1 MSAAM
6 VADDTRWMAAAI
18 ALSLR
23 GRGLSTP
30 NPNVGCML
38 VKDGRVVGRG
48 WTQAGGRP
56 HAEAMALAQAGDAA
70 RGSTAYVTLEP
81 CVHDSG
87 RGPACADSLITA
99 GVTRVVIGC
108 TDPDPRTLGKGFAR
122 LLGAGIAVAS
132 AGDGVFA
139 ASLAMAPFLTRVVS
153 GRAYVTL
160 KLATSLDG
168 CIAMADGTSRWI
180 TGEPARRHA
189 HLLRAQSDAIL
200 VGRGTWAAD
209 KPALDVRLAGLE
221 DRRPL
226 RMALT
231 LHPESRSDWE
241 EAVLVATPLAAATH
255 PGINALLVEGGAQT
269 AAAFLAAGLVDR
281 LVLYRAPI
289 LIGGGRPGL
298 ADIGLGALAD
308 AHDQW
313 QLRDARQLGSDRM
326 EVYDN
331 AKPAFVPGISAAR

>member
-1 MSAAM
+1 
-6 VADDTRWMAAAI
+6 MAAAI

-23 GRGLSTP
+23 ARGPSTP
-30 NPNVGCML
+30 NPNVGCIL
-38 VKDGRVVGRG
+38 VQDGRVVGRG

-56 HAEAMALAQAGDAA
+56 HAEAMALDQAGDAA
-70 RGSTAYVTLEP
+70 RGATAYVTLEP
-81 CVHDSG
+81 CAHDSA
-87 RGPACADSLITA
+87 RGPACADGLIAA
-99 GVTRVVIGC
+99 GVARVVIGC

-132 AGDGVFA
+132 AGDAGFA

-209 KPALDVRLAGLE
+209 KPALDVRLSGLE

-241 EAVLVATPLAAATH
+241 EPVLVATPQAAATH
-255 PGINALLVEGGAQT
+255 PGVNALLVEGGAQT

-289 LIGGGRPGL
+289 LIGGGMPGL
-298 ADIGLGALAD
+298 ADIGLMSLD
-308 AHDQW
+308 HAHGQW
-313 QLRDARQLGSDRM
+313 QLHDARQLGSDRM
-326 EVYDN
+326 EVYDH
-331 AKPAFVPGISAAR
+331 ATPAFVPGLSRAR